1 MPIARM
7 IDGVPIVQDH
17 KGEVAA
23 WAHDEG
29 DQIGFILPPAGA
41 VTLANRLLAIAE
53 DIDPQATLSIPV
65 RSVELQRRHD
75 DSGEERLCLVFT
87 NISGTTTR
95 CDLDATQLAE
105 LIADCTAKLAAMD
118 RPKPP
123 RMDGRAT

>member
-7 IDGVPIVQDH
+7 IEGIPVVQNH

-23 WAHDEG
+23 WTHDEA
-29 DQIGFILPPAGA
+29 DQIGFILPPAAA

-53 DIDPQATLSIPV
+53 EVDPQATLSIPV

-75 DSGEERLCLVFT
+75 DTGEERLCLVFT

-105 LIADCTAKLAAMD
+105 IIADCTAKLAAMD
-118 RPKPP
+118 RPQPP
-123 RMDGRAT
+123 RKDGPAT